1 MYVEALELGLQNVK
15 GASFIVVEM
24 VGFIVWRYFAF
35 SLMVFEIYFGCD
47 SENQVIINMSLF
59 FILLNL
65 SSD

>member
-15 GASFIVVEM
+15 GASVEM
-24 VGFIVWRYFAF
+24 VGFIVLRYFAF

-47 SENQVIINMSLF
+47 SENQIIINLSLF